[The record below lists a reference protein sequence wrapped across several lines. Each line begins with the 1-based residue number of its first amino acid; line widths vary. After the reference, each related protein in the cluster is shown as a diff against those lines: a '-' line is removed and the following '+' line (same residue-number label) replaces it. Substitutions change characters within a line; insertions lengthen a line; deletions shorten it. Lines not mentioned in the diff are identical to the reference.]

1 MSYINIKNEDAVFKR
16 RAIQGDFLTMVEETK
31 LNPYNY
37 NAYVEYEEPVIDHI
51 TDSVAKFKVS
61 KFTDSQNQILLETYL
76 RFKHRYARAKGHEI
90 NYSSRPPFWK
100 CYKYL
105 SERMLPFDIARWHGR
120 LSIPF
125 SLSFEKDL
133 EDHEAFGQQVNTYF
147 SKMDLNKFYAKK
159 VSALTTIIEE
169 QNQLAENKR
178 QYWYKIHFLINETKC
193 KKTNKL
199 FESLDLT
206 QEVARDEINFE
217 TPQEIEMV
225 AKIFVRYLYLKYK
238 TSPELSDE
246 DRLLETETKVDAD
259 VLRDFIQK
267 KSGIYKRRVNDDTKE
282 IEVANL
288 EIQMFDLV
296 GGDDLYYDQTT
307 RLIVESMSRPND
319 RDEELEMEDVI
330 FSHNKDEWEK
340 QNLKRRGQTKKD
352 RPVEQKKN
360 QTKKV
365 AQLLTK
371 EQRQNQ
377 ERDER
382 MRRRQDREEKE
393 NQKVEVI
400 EDEEDAD
407 DGQLEAT
414 PPNRLLDIMFEDT
427 HLTSQNKD
435 RLQNFNYILS

>member
-1 MSYINIKNEDAVFKR
+1 
-16 RAIQGDFLTMVEETK
+16 
-31 LNPYNY
+31 
-37 NAYVEYEEPVIDHI
+37 
-51 TDSVAKFKVS
+51 
-61 KFTDSQNQILLETYL
+61 
-76 RFKHRYARAKGHEI
+76 
-90 NYSSRPPFWK
+90 
-100 CYKYL
+100 
-105 SERMLPFDIARWHGR
+105 
-120 LSIPF
+120 
-125 SLSFEKDL
+125 
-133 EDHEAFGQQVNTYF
+133 
-147 SKMDLNKFYAKK
+147 
-159 VSALTTIIEE
+159 
-169 QNQLAENKR
+169 
-178 QYWYKIHFLINETKC
+178 
-193 KKTNKL
+193 
-199 FESLDLT
+199 LDLT

-246 DRLLETETKVDAD
+246 DRLLETETKRDAD

-267 KSGIYKRRVNDDTKE
+267 KSEIYKKRVNDDTKE

-319 RDEELEMEDVI
+319 REEELEMEDVI

-382 MRRRQDREEKE
+382 MRRRHDREEKE